1 MICMDR
7 TNEIAIEIEFHDDLC
22 RAISLGDRPG
32 RRVPAV
38 CAVSCFQQS
47 PQAGAGQHF
56 DQ

>member
-1 MICMDR
+1 MDR